1 LSDAL
6 VAVPE
11 FAEPLEINQASV
23 ELRGDRLAARS
34 ITARAGTVAWTGDY
48 QYDPS
53 QRRPH
58 RFQARLETVEAAS
71 LEKLLAPALLRE
83 RGFLART
90 LGIGEGSVPDWLASR
105 RAEGRLSIGRMN
117 IGPETL
123 RDLGA
128 TVQWDASRVSL
139 SQLRFDWEEAT
150 VEGDLGIDLQKAKPI
165 YTANGRATGISWQGG
180 RVGLQWKAE
189 SRGMGL
195 EIARNAKV
203 SGEVAGEQAQA
214 GALTAKRMRAKFGL
228 RAESGNLLLDLDG
241 IEVETAEGTW
251 TGRGRTQRDGKLVV
265 DLTDDGREVKL
276 SGKVFP
282 LELH

>member
-1 LSDAL
+1 
-6 VAVPE
+6 
-11 FAEPLEINQASV
+11 
-23 ELRGDRLAARS
+23 
-34 ITARAGTVAWTGDY
+34 
-48 QYDPS
+48 
-53 QRRPH
+53 
-58 RFQARLETVEAAS
+58 
-71 LEKLLAPALLRE
+71 
-83 RGFLART
+83 
-90 LGIGEGSVPDWLASR
+90 
-105 RAEGRLSIGRMN
+105 
-117 IGPETL
+117 
-123 RDLGA
+123 
-128 TVQWDASRVSL
+128 L